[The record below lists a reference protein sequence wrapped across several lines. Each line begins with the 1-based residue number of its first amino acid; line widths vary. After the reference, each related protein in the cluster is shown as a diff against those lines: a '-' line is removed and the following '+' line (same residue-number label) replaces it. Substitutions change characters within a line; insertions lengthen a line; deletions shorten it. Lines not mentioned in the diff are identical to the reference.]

1 MWWVTAFASK
11 NQNKTI
17 ILINLVSVQINP
29 GSSIQK
35 EMTVRMHIIMCES
48 ARDFPTRRT
57 SKGGVKRKLRYN
69 QPNPKPAASSSKD
82 RSQSDQKLIER
93 LNDAVVVHY
102 SYSAIVSF
110 SLLEQAFKWSSNWI
124 SNDQVIEWSN
134 SCMIDDECLVY
145 PQVQCIG
152 WLLPI
157 PCSEISWHN
166 AIMQPSQLEWL
177 LLSSI
182 AYVQSWDRIN
192 GGVSTCNISRTTG
205 EYGLSK
211 AT

>member
-1 MWWVTAFASK
+1 
-11 NQNKTI
+11 
-17 ILINLVSVQINP
+17 
-29 GSSIQK
+29 
-35 EMTVRMHIIMCES
+35 
-48 ARDFPTRRT
+48 
-57 SKGGVKRKLRYN
+57 
-69 QPNPKPAASSSKD
+69 
-82 RSQSDQKLIER
+82 
-93 LNDAVVVHY
+93 VVHY

-110 SLLEQAFKWSSNWI
+110 SLLEEAFKWSSNWI

-134 SCMIDDECLVY
+134 SYMIDDGY

-192 GGVSTCNISRTTG
+192 D
-205 EYGLSK
+205 GLSWTLS
-211 AT
+211 AYHCVVHTLTSTVTVPYIITQ